1 MHKTITVSGAALVL
15 FVLAAAP
22 GNAQN
27 REHQQMTAEMRQLQE
42 QVVQLSLSLQQVA
55 DAIKALNARLDASDQ
70 TAQKRFADQELL
82 IKTLSNDISAIRE
95 RTQDTDTRLRSLSDE
110 IEALRSTVTSLPS
123 MLTPSQTAPPS
134 VDPATTGTSSSASAL
149 PTTSPN
155 PPNTPAGGSALG
167 LSPSRTLESAK
178 ADYFAGSYASA
189 ITGFEAVVKN
199 FPTTQA
205 APEAYYYLGETFMAL
220 KRYQDATGAYAQ
232 VIQNY
237 AKSTWLPDA
246 YLKRGRAFEFLGQV
260 EDARSSYQ
268 QLTKSFPESTP
279 AIQAKQRLD
288 ALSRQSAAPTAKP

>member
-1 MHKTITVSGAALVL
+1 MHKTITVSATALVL
-15 FVLAAAP
+15 FVLGAAP

-42 QVVQLSLSLQQVA
+42 QVVQVSLSVQQIA
-55 DAIKALNARLDASDQ
+55 EAIKALNARMDASDQ

-123 MLTPSQTAPPS
+123 MLTPSQAAPPS
-134 VDPATTGTSSSASAL
+134 DPASTGTSSSASTL
-149 PTTSPN
+149 PTTSSN
-155 PPNTPAGGSALG
+155 PPSPPGGGSTLG

-178 ADYFAGSYASA
+178 ADYFAGSYTSA

-199 FPTTQA
+199 FSTSQA
-205 APEAYYYLGETFMAL
+205 AAEAYYYLGETYAAL
-220 KRYQDATGAYAQ
+220 KRYQDATTAYAQ

-237 AKSTWLPDA
+237 AKSTWVPDA
-246 YLKRGRAFEFLGQV
+246 YLKRGRAFEFLGQI
-260 EDARSSYQ
+260 EDARSTYQ